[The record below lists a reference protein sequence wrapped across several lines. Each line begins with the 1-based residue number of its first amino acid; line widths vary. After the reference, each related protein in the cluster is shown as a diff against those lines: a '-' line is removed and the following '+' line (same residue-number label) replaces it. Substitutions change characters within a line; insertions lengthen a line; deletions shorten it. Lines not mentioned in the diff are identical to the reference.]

1 MIIQMDNSKVK
12 VASWIARFLVV
23 NIGRSLRIRNE
34 GEVPKT
40 RVIYAFWHSDSFSLM
55 YAHRF
60 QNVVVLVS
68 THRDGEFLTR
78 IVKPL
83 GYKAIRGSSSGEGAR
98 GFLKLL
104 KLHNSSF
111 AITPDGPVGPPHQV
125 KDGILKLA
133 EFTKLPI
140 IPVGVAISRLIRFS
154 SWDRYKLPLLFSR
167 CVIYWGSPIWVKK
180 STEDLKVKLES
191 ALIDVNLRANS
202 LL

>member
-1 MIIQMDNSKVK
+1 MNEFKLRII
-12 VASWIARFLVV
+12 SWIARFLVV

-34 GEVPKT
+34 GKVPEA
-40 RVIYAFWHSDSFSLM
+40 RVIYAFWHSDSFSLI

-60 QNVVVLVS
+60 QNVAVLVS
-68 THRDGEFLTR
+68 THRDGEFMSG

-83 GYKAIRGSSSGEGAR
+83 GYKVIRGSSSDKEGAR

-104 KLHNSSF
+104 KLHDSSF
-111 AITPDGPVGPPHQV
+111 AITPDGPKGPVHQA
-125 KDGILKLA
+125 KEGILKLA

-140 IPVGVAISRLIRFS
+140 IPVGVAISRLIRFN

-167 CVIYWGSPIWVKK
+167 CVIYWGAPIWVKK
-180 STEDLKVKLES
+180 STEDLRIKLES
-191 ALIDVNLRANS
+191 ALIDANLRANS

>member
-1 MIIQMDNSKVK
+1 MDEFKLRLV
-12 VASWIARFLVV
+12 SWVGRLLVTV
-23 NIGRSLRIRNE
+23 IGRSLRIRDE
-34 GEVPKT
+34 GEIPEGT
-40 RVIYAFWHSDSFSLM
+40 VIYAFWHSDSFSLI

-83 GYKAIRGSSSGEGAR
+83 GYKVIRGSSSGEGAR

-104 KLHNSSF
+104 KLNNSSF

-125 KDGILKLA
+125 KDGVLKLA
-133 EFTKLPI
+133 ELTGLPI
-140 IPVGVAISRLIRFS
+140 IPVGVGISRLVRFG

-167 CVIYWGSPIWVKK
+167 CVIYWGTPIWVKK
-180 STEDLKVKLES
+180 S
-191 ALIDVNLRANS
+191 
-202 LL
+202 